1 MHKVRTGWPV
11 ATRVQYIVAFQE
23 CRRRWPGL
31 NARRFCAVAEIPYST
46 FARWWARWQREG
58 SGALGDRPRRPR
70 HCPTALQG
78 RLLDII
84 RGAHRELGWGVRR
97 LYAYLRQ
104 AGLIRCSLSS
114 VYRVLRRC
122 GALVRRPRKPKPV
135 WTRYAKENPGERAQ
149 MDLKYLPQGRFQ
161 LTLVDDCS
169 RFLAATVLERRT
181 TAAVCRALPRLLKT
195 IPFPLRCIQTDN
207 GSEFGRDLTVLLRRL
222 GIRHARIRP
231 RSPHLNGKVERVQ
244 RTVQEEFWDGI
255 GPGPLEEW
263 ERFLQGY
270 VRFYNRHRQ
279 HSALG
284 YATPILYALQR
295 LPRQA
300 PTVSHVLKH
309 YKTWQGSVL
318 GQDISDSA
326 TSFLWF

>member
-195 IPFPLRCIQTDN
+195 IPFPPA
-207 GSEFGRDLTVLLRRL
+207 SAYRRTTAPSSAV
-222 GIRHARIRP
+222 I
-231 RSPHLNGKVERVQ
+231 SPSS
-244 RTVQEEFWDGI
+244 
-255 GPGPLEEW
+255 
-263 ERFLQGY
+263 
-270 VRFYNRHRQ
+270 
-279 HSALG
+279 SAAWAS
-284 YATPILYALQR
+284 ATPASGHG
-295 LPRQA
+295 A
-300 PTVSHVLKH
+300 PTSTGKWNASSAPSKKSSGTGSGQAH
-309 YKTWQGSVL
+309 WRSGSV
-318 GQDISDSA
+318 SCKA
-326 TSFLWF
+326 TSASTTGTVSTVP